1 VRSRLWTAARGTL
14 LGTIGL
20 LAIAPVA
27 SADHHLVRISEIHH
41 ESDSVSSGD
50 WVELQFL
57 ADGQNVLATHYL
69 HMYDVTGAGT
79 GSVPLPTVANG
90 GNQRTVLIGS
100 GLVPGAD
107 LNDGGARVYFAGS
120 ACYDEGTGVIGG
132 IDCVVW
138 GPSTVFGGGSPAT
151 PPAPVLGDGDTLQ
164 RTLARGC
171 PTALD
176 AADDTDSSAAD
187 FAIGSPSPRS
197 NAMAPSGTPCI
208 AAPAAAKK
216 KAKKKCKKG
225 FKLKKIKKKG
235 KKPKRK
241 CVKKKKRK
249 KKK

>member
-1 VRSRLWTAARGTL
+1 MRKRLWNIARGTL

-27 SADHHLVRISEIHH
+27 SADHHLVKISEIHH

-69 HMYDVTGAGT
+69 HMYDVTGTGT
-79 GSVPLPTVANG
+79 GSVALTNVANG

-120 ACYDEGTGVIGG
+120 ACYDEGISAIGG

-138 GPSTVFGGGSPAT
+138 GSSTVFVGGSPAT
-151 PPAPVLGDGDTLQ
+151 PPVPAVLGDGDTLQ

-187 FAIGSPSPRS
+187 FAIGPPSPRS

-216 KAKKKCKKG
+216 KAKKKCRKG
-225 FKLKKIKKKG
+225 RKLKKIKG
-235 KKPKRK
+235 KKK
-241 CVKKKKRK
+241 CVKKKKK
-249 KKK
+249 KRRSKKRR